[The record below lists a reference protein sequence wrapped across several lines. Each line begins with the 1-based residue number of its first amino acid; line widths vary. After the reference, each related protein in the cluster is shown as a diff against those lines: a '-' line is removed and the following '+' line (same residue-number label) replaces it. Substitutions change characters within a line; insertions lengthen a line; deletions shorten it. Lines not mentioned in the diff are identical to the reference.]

1 MSRFPKEFL
10 FGGATAANQCE
21 GAYLEDG
28 KGLSIQDV
36 YPHGMRGGITEEP
49 TPDNMKLIGI
59 DFYHRYAEDIKLF
72 AEMGFKVFRLSIAW
86 SRIFP
91 KGDEEQPNE
100 KGLEFYDRVFDEC
113 AKYGIEPLVTLSHY
127 ETPLHLEVG
136 CLAGLFPCL
145 GCGIRCIDAG
155 VVGEPVELRGSRLG
169 VADCGEIA
177 LADIAERFQHRCG
190 AVVYVIV
197 FTGDLE
203 AGRSPIDVF
212 IRHVV
217 VLVYEEA
224 VVHTHN
230 LGKLVDVDNRVELFA
245 DLNQLVLLR
254 VGGYRGLVDWG
265 CESDVVDIVEVD
277 SLVITGNG
285 ERTAAVGEDQIFGHT
300 EIIFLYFVA
309 FLYIEGFRKRHCAGD
324 CQSSR
329 KS

>member
-1 MSRFPKEFL
+1 M
-10 FGGATAANQCE
+10 
-21 GAYLEDG
+21 
-28 KGLSIQDV
+28 
-36 YPHGMRGGITEEP
+36 
-49 TPDNMKLIGI
+49 
-59 DFYHRYAEDIKLF
+59 
-72 AEMGFKVFRLSIAW
+72 
-86 SRIFP
+86 
-91 KGDEEQPNE
+91 
-100 KGLEFYDRVFDEC
+100 
-113 AKYGIEPLVTLSHY
+113 
-127 ETPLHLEVG
+127 
-136 CLAGLFPCL
+136 
-145 GCGIRCIDAG
+145 
-155 VVGEPVELRGSRLG
+155 
-169 VADCGEIA
+169 
-177 LADIAERFQHRCG
+177 
-190 AVVYVIV
+190 YVIV